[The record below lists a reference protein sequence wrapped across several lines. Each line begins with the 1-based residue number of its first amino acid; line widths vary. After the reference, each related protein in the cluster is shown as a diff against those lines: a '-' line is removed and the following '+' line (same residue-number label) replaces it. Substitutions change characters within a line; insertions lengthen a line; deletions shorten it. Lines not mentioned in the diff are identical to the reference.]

1 MYKNKISLK
10 PQNDPKHLFV
20 YAGFYCTVDVS
31 HVQLRMTNCGVIVKH
46 AQEHAVHID
55 ASGQKLYQAIS
66 NYCEHSDIIC
76 LIDNK
81 L

>member
-1 MYKNKISLK
+1 
-10 PQNDPKHLFV
+10 
-20 YAGFYCTVDVS
+20 
-31 HVQLRMTNCGVIVKH
+31 MTNCGVIVKD
-46 AQEHAVHID
+46 AQEYAVHFD

-76 LIDNK
+76 LSYNSVFI